1 MVPGQSIMLFQSF
14 DFDFGCGDTE
24 EAKDLWKRFDG
35 FIAENLTVA
44 ASLVR
49 QIISLQHLLLPMTES
64 YGLFRLRP
72 SLVSF
77 LGSSTSLSQRSRLK
91 LAPKL

>member
-1 MVPGQSIMLFQSF
+1 MLAMASDPSIMLFQSF

-35 FIAENLTVA
+35 FIAENLMVA

-49 QIISLQHLLLPMTES
+49 QIIFFNLW
-64 YGLFRLRP
+64 F
-72 SLVSF
+72 F
-77 LGSSTSLSQRSRLK
+77 L
-91 LAPKL
+91 